1 MQGNGNQFV
10 QVVAPFHQGQFRRL
24 ERDQKPV
31 QSIVRRVQRLDPCE
45 ARDMTVAE
53 LAAAVAQLP
62 RREHVEDLEVIG
74 AGQDQ
79 LPQDAR
85 PRQQRLLGE
94 LQGDGMLVARRRQR
108 RLDQRLHCG
117 RSGAEVRWDARVV
130 KGRQNLMAWV
140 YVCYRPVTPGLQGVR
155 GLSDTTSKRAAASSR
170 LDQNRCERRVNAY
183 RFSVGVLE
191 VAESLE
197 SLGKRDFLDRR
208 HQQPHSR
215 GQRTSSVI
223 LR

>member
-1 MQGNGNQFV
+1 MTWNRTDAVLAEQGGHGLYNPGLSLSLFSVDFSLHSTILNMSPSSESAQPAPTSSAPNV
-10 QVVAPFHQGQFRRL
+10 Q
-24 ERDQKPV
+24 
-31 QSIVRRVQRLDPCE
+31 
-45 ARDMTVAE
+45 
-53 LAAAVAQLP
+53 
-62 RREHVEDLEVIG
+62 
-74 AGQDQ
+74 
-79 LPQDAR
+79 
-85 PRQQRLLGE
+85 
-94 LQGDGMLVARRRQR
+94 
-108 RLDQRLHCG
+108 
-117 RSGAEVRWDARVV
+117 SGAEVRWDARVV

-208 HQQPHSR
+208 HQQPHWR